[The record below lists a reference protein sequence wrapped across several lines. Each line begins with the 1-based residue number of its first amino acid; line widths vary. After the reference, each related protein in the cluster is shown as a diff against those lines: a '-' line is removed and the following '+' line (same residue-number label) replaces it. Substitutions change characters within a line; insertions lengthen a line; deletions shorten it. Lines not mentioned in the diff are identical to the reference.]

1 MKHLQMQYLPRF
13 DGAQIQHTLDAK
25 SSNKLKFEFVVY
37 VDLESE
43 QLMLMV
49 KDMKVVVKICI
60 FKLELTWARDTRQGC
75 TYANMQPVQ

>member
-1 MKHLQMQYLPRF
+1 MQKAPTNWNL
-13 DGAQIQHTLDAK
+13 
-25 SSNKLKFEFVVY
+25 NFVVY